1 MPAPPNPVIL
11 RERLEAQAR
20 ALGFVRI
27 GVARAGPLVEEG
39 ARLDAWI
46 ERGRHGEMGWIE
58 RTREVRK
65 DPTHSDMLASAKSVV
80 VLATPYARPNENGA
94 GLSVRIAKYARG
106 RDYHNV
112 LGKRLRRLVRYLREL
127 GFDARASVDSMPVFE
142 RAWAAR
148 AGVGF
153 IGKNTCL
160 IVPGIGS
167 HVFLSTLITSAELPY
182 DAPIRERCGECRLCL
197 EACPTGAFE
206 DAYELDARR
215 CISYLTIEARGVT
228 DRALAPAM
236 SGWVFGCDECQ
247 DVCPFNRGK
256 TAAVADPAFAPSDRV
271 RALELEAI
279 PELDQDAFSALARGS
294 PLARAKREGLA
305 RNAANAIANTHGK
318 RALPVLTRLAADH
331 DSAMVRESARAAI
344 ERLTQSGSSSPS
356 ESSSSSSESSS
367 DPSSSSA

>member
-1 MPAPPNPVIL
+1 M
-11 RERLEAQAR
+11 
-20 ALGFVRI
+20 
-27 GVARAGPLVEEG
+27 GVARAEPLVEEG

-46 ERGRHGEMGWIE
+46 ERGRHGEMGWME

-65 DPTHSDMLASAKSVV
+65 DPTHPGMLASAKSVV
-80 VLATPYARPNENGA
+80 VLATPYARASENGA
-94 GLSVRIAKYARG
+94 GLSVRVAKYARG

-112 LGKRLRRLVRYLREL
+112 LGKRLRRLVRGLREL

-153 IGKNTCL
+153 IGKNACL
-160 IVPGIGS
+160 IVPGLGS

-182 DAPIRERCGECRLCL
+182 DSPIRERCGECRLCL
-197 EACPTGAFE
+197 DACPTRAF
-206 DAYELDARR
+206 DAAYELDARR
-215 CISYLTIEARGVT
+215 CISYLTIEARGAI
-228 DRALAPAM
+228 DPALAPAT
-236 SGWVFGCDECQ
+236 SAWIFGCDECQ

-256 TAAVADPAFAPSDRV
+256 TADADPAFAPSDRL

-279 PELDQDAFSALARGS
+279 PELDEHAFGALSRGS

-318 RALPVLTRLAADH
+318 RALPVLSKIAADH
-331 DSAMVRESARAAI
+331 DSAVVRESARAAI
-344 ERLTQSGSSSPS
+344 ERLAQSEAS
-356 ESSSSSSESSS
+356 SSSSSSESSRS
-367 DPSSSSA
+367 SSESSGSSSSST